1 MFVGV
6 SLSDRGWNAADTVQ
20 LDVCPAV
27 KARTLALYC
36 SSGFLN
42 TCVRLH
48 VCPAFSAEQAATAV
62 HDFLLQRERKQRHT
76 DDGVRQTA
84 THSR

>member
-6 SLSDRGWNAADTVQ
+6 SLSDRGWNADDTVQ

-27 KARTLALYC
+27 KARTRALNC
-36 SSGFLN
+36 SKGSLN
-42 TCVRLH
+42 TRVRLH
-48 VCPAFSAEQAATAV
+48 VCPAVSAEQAATAF

-76 DDGVRQTA
+76 DDGERQT
-84 THSR
+84 TSSSR